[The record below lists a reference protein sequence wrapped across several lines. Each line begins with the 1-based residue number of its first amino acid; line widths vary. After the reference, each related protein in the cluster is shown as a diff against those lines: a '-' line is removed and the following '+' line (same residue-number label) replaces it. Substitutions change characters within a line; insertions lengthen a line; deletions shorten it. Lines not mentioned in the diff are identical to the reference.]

1 MKNVTIFCKLC
12 KIETLGLLELRGHL
26 YSEQHIRN
34 EKTLQN

>member
-12 KIETLGLLELRGHL
+12 EVKTLGLLELRSHL
-26 YSEQHIRN
+26 DSEQHIRN